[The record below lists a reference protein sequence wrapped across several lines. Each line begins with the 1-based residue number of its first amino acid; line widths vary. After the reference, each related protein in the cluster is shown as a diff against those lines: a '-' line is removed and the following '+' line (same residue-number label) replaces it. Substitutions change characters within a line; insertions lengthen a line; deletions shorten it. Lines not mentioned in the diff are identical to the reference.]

1 MSQQQQQQ
9 AIRYGDL
16 FEVQGELAE
25 KAVAP
30 RDAAMMQTAENTL
43 TGHTQKGGAAAVM
56 QSAAAKNERA
66 GFVCHGDASE
76 VADDLGVSATETDF
90 PAGRT
95 VITESVGGQV
105 VVGKFDQGGSA
116 AATGVPGGGC
126 GGGVTIGEALEAAVL
141 TAGKKPVER
150 SDAAAIQA
158 AEVRATSRTTI
169 VPGGI
174 AAAAQSAATFN
185 ARTTKD
191 EEKTTLADVLSN
203 AKAKLPA
210 DRPATRKD
218 AEGVAGAEMRNDPF
232 LTTHPTGVAASV
244 AAAARLNQQALNN
257 NNNNID
263 DIVQ

>member
-1 MSQQQQQQ
+1 MSQQQQQ

-105 VVGKFDQGGSA
+105 VGKFDQGGSA
-116 AATGVPGGGC
+116 AAAGTPGGGC
-126 GGGVTIGEALEAAVL
+126 GGGVTI
-141 TAGKKPVER
+141 GKKPVER

-257 NNNNID
+257 NNNID

>member
-1 MSQQQQQQ
+1 MSEQQQPQRP
-9 AIRYGDL
+9 IKYGDL

-56 QSAAAKNERA
+56 QSAADKNERA
-66 GFVCHGDASE
+66 GFVTHEDVTN
-76 VADDLGVSATETDF
+76 VADDLGVSASEIDF
-90 PAGRT
+90 PTGKS

-105 VVGKFDQGGSA
+105 VGKFDEGESKPAVTLQGG
-116 AATGVPGGGC
+116 GGD
-126 GGGVTIGEALEAAVL
+126 VTIGEALEAAVL

-158 AEVRATSRTTI
+158 AEVRATRRTTI

-174 AAAAQSAATFN
+174 AAAAQSAATHN
-185 ARTTKD
+185 ARATSD
-191 EEKTTLADVLSN
+191 EEKTTLADVLSVD

-210 DRPATRKD
+210 DRVATRKD
-218 AEGVAGAEMRNDPF
+218 AEGVAGAEMRNDPY

-244 AAAARLNQQALNN
+244 AAAARINQQANMRDGNDENN
-257 NNNNID
+257 NNN
-263 DIVQ
+263 